1 MIKHIFMTFHL
12 LFSPRWSPSRE
23 KGFFKFSGFLKGPQG
38 FFRAAICIESALRRP
53 RALHT
58 NIFQEVN

>member
-1 MIKHIFMTFHL
+1 MNMTFHL
-12 LFSPRWSPSRE
+12 LFLPRGFSLRE
-23 KGFFKFSGFLKGPQG
+23 KGLFKFSGFLKGSQG